1 MRLIACAALLNVCV
15 LLAWC
20 TLENNRLAAVAAAA
34 LCLLVNDKRQIT
46 TQWPA
51 MR

>member
-1 MRLIACAALLNVCV
+1 MRLIACAALLLNVCV

-20 TLENNRLAAVAAAA
+20 TLENNRLAAAAA
-34 LCLLVNDKRQIT
+34 CLLVNDKRQIT
-46 TQWPA
+46 SQWPV

>member
-1 MRLIACAALLNVCV
+1 MRLIACAAAECMCFAIMVYFGKQP
-15 LLAWC
+15 A
-20 TLENNRLAAVAAAA
+20 RRAA
-34 LCLLVNDKRQIT
+34 LVNDKRQIT